1 MYCSACGTQ
10 IAPGLSYCNRCGMG
24 LKEPAKPKSGAGP
37 IVAFLVAITMIGVM
51 GLGIMLGGALTLAK
65 EANVR
70 DDIVGVFMM
79 FTFLIVLI
87 TEIMLVRQLS
97 RFTGSAKTPKVVEQQ
112 PHVNEFLTTQTPR
125 GLPENLPSVTEN
137 TTRTLEYSRNEP
149 LR

>member
-1 MYCSACGTQ
+1 
-10 IAPGLSYCNRCGMG
+10 MG
-24 LKEPAKPKSGAGP
+24 LKEPAKPKSAAGP
-37 IVAFLVAITMIGVM
+37 IIAFLVAITMIGVM

-97 RFTGSAKTPKVVEQQ
+97 RFTGSAKTPKVVEQP
-112 PHVNEFLTTQTPR
+112 PHVNEFRTTQTPR

>member
-37 IVAFLVAITMIGVM
+37 IIAFLMAITLIGLM
-51 GLGIMLGGALTLAK
+51 GLGIMLGGALTLAT
-65 EANVR
+65 EAHVR
-70 DDIVGVFMM
+70 DDIVGIFMM

-87 TEIMLVRQLS
+87 TEIMVVRQLS
-97 RFTGSAKTPKVVEQQ
+97 RYMGNAKALKVVEQPPQ
-112 PHVNEFLTTQTPR
+112 ANEFRTTQTPR

>member
-24 LKEPAKPKSGAGP
+24 LKEPAKPKSGAAP
-37 IVAFLVAITMIGVM
+37 IIAFLMAITLIAVT
-51 GLGIMLGGALTLAK
+51 GLGIMFGGALALAK
-65 EANVR
+65 EANLR
-70 DDIVGVFMM
+70 DDIIGVFMM

-87 TEIMLVRQLS
+87 TEIMVVRQLS
-97 RFTGSAKTPKVVEQQ
+97 RFMGNAKTPKIVEQQ
-112 PHVNEFLTTQTPR
+112 PQVSEFRTTQTPR

>member
-10 IAPGLSYCNRCGMG
+10 LAPGLSYCNRCGMG
-24 LKEPAKPKSGAGP
+24 LKEPAKSKSGAGA
-37 IVAFLVAITMIGVM
+37 IVAFLVAITMLGVT

-65 EANVR
+65 EAHLR
-70 DDIVGVFMM
+70 DDIIGVFMM

-97 RFTGSAKTPKVVEQQ
+97 RLTGNAKASKVLEQPPQ
-112 PHVNEFLTTQTPR
+112 VNEFRAAQPPR
-125 GLPENLPSVTEN
+125 SLAENLPSVTEN